1 MLAASRQHQI
11 SRRRSKSEHPREG
24 EKRIMAYQ
32 NNRRRSSSSTASR
45 WMTVRY
51 SGTCKVCGQTIAAG
65 STAFWDAAAKT
76 LTCERIDCCEADGL
90 VTREP
95 RTGPWDKRTDL
106 RKRAERRIGAARSE
120 ERRV

>member
-1 MLAASRQHQI
+1 
-11 SRRRSKSEHPREG
+11 
-24 EKRIMAYQ
+24 
-32 NNRRRSSSSTASR
+32 
-45 WMTVRY
+45 MTVRY

-106 RKRAERRIGAARSE
+106 RKRAERRIGAAAPVPPCVITARFNSGAAAFVNSRGRCE
-120 ERRV
+120 DAPCCGCCS